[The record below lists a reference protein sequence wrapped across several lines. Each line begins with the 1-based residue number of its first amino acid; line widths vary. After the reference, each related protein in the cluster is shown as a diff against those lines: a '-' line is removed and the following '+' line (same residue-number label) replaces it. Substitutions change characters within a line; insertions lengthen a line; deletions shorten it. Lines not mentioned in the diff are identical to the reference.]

1 MGVAFQ
7 VQPEASAFCGG
18 DGGLTL
24 AREGADFRGV
34 VGGVLFGGRELE
46 LAGAA
51 VLNVLV
57 EGGEVGSGDLGG
69 GSCCG
74 LCGR

>member
-1 MGVAFQ
+1 VGVAFQ
-7 VQPEASAFCGG
+7 AEPEAAAFCRG
-18 DGGLTL
+18 DGGVAF

-34 VGGVLFGGRELE
+34 VGGVFFGGRELE